1 MRRSGR
7 LHLPWKKTNKPALG
21 TNQRPKPLEPVMAT
35 TTLVHDA
42 PTTRAAELAG
52 AAGNVLTQNA
62 PEREPLL
69 REALGMSL
77 RAYRADKNVTL
88 RELAK
93 QASVSSGY
101 LSELER
107 GRKEVSSELLAA
119 ICAALDTTVAELL
132 MEVVAN
138 MSLQSIQEEL
148 ATTSPA
154 AAEA

>member
-1 MRRSGR
+1 MTR
-7 LHLPWKKTNKPALG
+7 PVALG
-21 TNQRPKPLEPVMAT
+21 GAVE
-35 TTLVHDA
+35 DA
-42 PTTRAAELAG
+42 LNSGTPA
-52 AAGNVLTQNA
+52 
-62 PEREPLL
+62 REPLL

-93 QASVSSGY
+93 QARVSSGY

-138 MSLQSIQEEL
+138 MSLHSIQEEL
-148 ATTSPA
+148 ASTSPA

>member
-1 MRRSGR
+1 MTR
-7 LHLPWKKTNKPALG
+7 PVALG
-21 TNQRPKPLEPVMAT
+21 GAVE
-35 TTLVHDA
+35 DA
-42 PTTRAAELAG
+42 LNSG
-52 AAGNVLTQNA
+52 APARG
-62 PEREPLL
+62 PLL

-93 QASVSSGY
+93 QARVSSGY

-138 MSLQSIQEEL
+138 MSLHSIQEEL
-148 ATTSPA
+148 ASTSPA

>member
-1 MRRSGR
+1 MIR
-7 LHLPWKKTNKPALG
+7 PAVL
-21 TNQRPKPLEPVMAT
+21 
-35 TTLVHDA
+35 D
-42 PTTRAAELAG
+42 G
-52 AAGNVLTQNA
+52 AAGRSLA
-62 PEREPLL
+62 PEERERAPLL
-69 REALGMSL
+69 REAPGMSL
-77 RAYRADKNVTL
+77 SGYRAGKGVTL

-93 QASVSSGY
+93 QARVSSGY

-119 ICAALDTTVAELL
+119 ICTALDTSVAELL

-138 MSLQSIQEEL
+138 MSLHSIQEEL

>member
-1 MRRSGR
+1 
-7 LHLPWKKTNKPALG
+7 
-21 TNQRPKPLEPVMAT
+21 
-35 TTLVHDA
+35 
-42 PTTRAAELAG
+42 
-52 AAGNVLTQNA
+52 
-62 PEREPLL
+62 
-69 REALGMSL
+69 MSL

-93 QASVSSGY
+93 QARVSSGY

-138 MSLQSIQEEL
+138 MSLHSIQEEL
-148 ATTSPA
+148 ASTSPA